1 MASLT
6 ALDSALEGALAAGRI
21 VGAVVLVS
29 RAGQPVYARA
39 AGFAD
44 REARI
49 PMRDDAVFRLASVSK
64 SIVTAAA
71 LRLVE
76 KGALDLHDAVSR
88 WLPEFRPPCPDG
100 SRPDIS
106 IHQLL
111 THTSGLSH
119 SYLEPTGSPWHTAGV
134 SDGLDGLELTLA
146 ENVDRLAQL
155 PLAFKPGT
163 SWRYSLGID
172 VLGAVLCRV
181 TGDSLP
187 DIVAELVTQ
196 PLGMLQTRFT
206 AAAGQRLVT
215 PYAGGPAEPV
225 RMHDGIA
232 LALTQE
238 QIAVLGG
245 PAIRAT
251 GHPGRI
257 DGVVRFSP
265 SRAFS
270 AKAFPS
276 GGAGMIGTAHDI
288 LRFMEAIRTG
298 GKPILRDET
307 IRMMMRDHVGPGV
320 GTQGPGWG
328 FGYGW
333 AVLSDPLAD
342 TPQRPGTVQWG
353 GAYGHSFFLDPTERL
368 TVVALT
374 NTAFEGTSGRFPGT
388 IRDAA
393 YRG

>member
-1 MASLT
+1 MTSLT
-6 ALDSALEGALAAGRI
+6 VLDTVLESAIQAGRI

-29 RAGQPVYARA
+29 RAGHVVYKRA

-44 REARI
+44 REAGI
-49 PMRDDAVFRLASVSK
+49 PMRDDAVFRLASISK
-64 SIVTAAA
+64 SIVTAAT

-76 KGALDLHDAVSR
+76 NGRLGLHDSVSR

-119 SYLEPTGSPWHTAGV
+119 PYLEPRDSPWNTIGV
-134 SDGLDGLELTLA
+134 SDGLDGLELTLE
-146 ENVDRLAQL
+146 ENISRLAKL

-181 TGDSLP
+181 TGERLP
-187 DIVAELVTQ
+187 NIIAELVTQ

-206 AAAGQRLVT
+206 AAPAETLVT
-215 PYAGGPAEPV
+215 PYASSDGEPL
-225 RMHDGIA
+225 RMHDST
-232 LALTQE
+232 ALTLTKS

-245 PAIRAT
+245 PTVRIADK
-251 GHPGRI
+251 PGRI
-257 DGVVRFSP
+257 KGIVRFSP

-270 AKAFPS
+270 TKAFPS

-288 LRFMEAIRTG
+288 LRFIEAIRSG

-307 IRMMMRDHVGPGV
+307 VRMMMQDHVGPDV

-333 AVLSDPLAD
+333 AVLSSRSAD
-342 TPQRPGTVQWG
+342 TPQRPGTIQWG
-353 GAYGHSFFLDPTERL
+353 GAYGHSFFLDPAKQL
-368 TVVALT
+368 SVVALT
-374 NTAFEGTSGRFPGT
+374 NTAFEGTSGSFPAAV
-388 IRDAA
+388 RDAV
-393 YRG
+393 YQG

>member
-1 MASLT
+1 MASLSALDT
-6 ALDSALEGALAAGRI
+6 VLDSAIATGRI

-29 RAGQPVYARA
+29 RAGRLVYQRA

-44 REARI
+44 REDGIA
-49 PMRDDAVFRLASVSK
+49 MRGDAVFRLASVSK

-76 KGALDLHDAVSR
+76 QGALGLHDTVSR
-88 WLPEFRPPCPDG
+88 WLPEFRTPRSDG
-100 SRPDIS
+100 SRSDIS

-111 THTSGLSH
+111 THMSGLSH
-119 SYLEPTGSPWHTAGV
+119 PYLEPANSPWHTAGI
-134 SDGLDGLELTLA
+134 SDGLDGLEVTLEENMRRLA
-146 ENVDRLAQL
+146 EL
-155 PLAFKPGT
+155 PLAFRPGT

-187 DIVAELVTQ
+187 DIVAERVTQ

-206 AAAGQRLVT
+206 ATPGQTLVT
-215 PYAGGPAEPV
+215 PYASNSAEPV
-225 RMHDGIA
+225 RMHDDIA
-232 LALTQE
+232 LTLTE
-238 QIAVLGG
+238 SQIAVLGG
-245 PAIRAT
+245 PTVRAAQ
-251 GHPGRI
+251 HRQKI
-257 DGVVRFSP
+257 DGIVRFSP

-270 AKAFPS
+270 TKAFPS

-288 LRFMEAIRTG
+288 LRFIEAIRKG
-298 GKPILRDET
+298 GKPILQDET
-307 IRMMMRDHVGPGV
+307 VRMMMRDHVGPDA

-333 AVLSDPLAD
+333 AVLPDRLAE

-353 GAYGHSFFLDPTERL
+353 GAYGHSFFLDPAEQL
-368 TVVALT
+368 SVVALT
-374 NTAFEGTSGRFPGT
+374 NTAFEGTSGHFPAA
-388 IRDAA
+388 IRDAV
-393 YRG
+393 YQG

>member
-1 MASLT
+1 MVSLT
-6 ALDSALEGALAAGRI
+6 ALDTVLESAVATGRI

-29 RAGQPVYARA
+29 RAGQPLYQRA

-44 REARI
+44 REAGI
-49 PMRDDAVFRLASVSK
+49 PIRDDAVFRLASVSK

-76 KGALDLHDAVSR
+76 QGALGLHDAVSR
-88 WLPEFRPPCPDG
+88 WLPECRPPCHDG
-100 SRPDIS
+100 SRSEIS

-119 SYLEPTGSPWHTAGV
+119 PYLEPAGSPWHTAGI
-134 SDGLDGLELTLA
+134 SDGLDGLEVTIE
-146 ENVDRLAQL
+146 ENMRRLADL
-155 PLAFKPGT
+155 PLAFNPGT

-187 DIVAELVTQ
+187 NIVAELVTQ
-196 PLGMLQTRFT
+196 PLEMHHTRFT
-206 AAAGQRLVT
+206 ATPGQTLVT
-215 PYAGGPAEPV
+215 PYASSNDEPV
-225 RMHDGIA
+225 RMHDDT
-232 LALTQE
+232 ALTLTE
-238 QIAVLGG
+238 SQIEVLRG
-245 PAIRAT
+245 PTVRAAQ
-251 GHPGRI
+251 HWQKI
-257 DGVVRFSP
+257 DGIVRFSP

-270 AKAFPS
+270 TRAFPS

-288 LRFMEAIRTG
+288 LRFIEAIRKG

-307 IRMMMRDHVGPGV
+307 VQIMMRDHVGPNA

-333 AVLSDPLAD
+333 AVLPHKLAG

-353 GAYGHSFFLDPTERL
+353 GAYGHSFFLDPAEQL
-368 TVVALT
+368 SVVALT
-374 NTAFEGTSGRFPGT
+374 NTAFEGTSGHFPAA
-388 IRDAA
+388 IRDAV
-393 YRG
+393 YQG